1 MKRRQFHRCAL
12 ALGSLGLAGAPA
24 AWAQTPPPAWPSR
37 PVRFIVPFPPGSGPD
52 VAVRLISDKLAAAWG
67 QGVVVDNRPGASG
80 LVGIQNLLNAP
91 ADQHTLLF
99 AQGSAIAIVPRTVR
113 NVTFDPRRDLVPVGA
128 VAVAPMALAVRSD
141 DPGIR
146 SLDDFI
152 REARANPGRLEV
164 GNPGRATIPHLAA
177 EVLALQADARI
188 LPVPFQGTP
197 AAVAALIGG
206 SIRAIVDGY
215 SVLQPQ
221 AASGRLRILAI
232 LADQVYSGLENY
244 PLSTKTLPDTAAM
257 GWFGVYAK
265 TGTDPAVV
273 QRVNTDLNAALAT
286 PDVVTRLRD
295 LGTYPRPGSPAAL
308 DAFTQAE
315 IRFWA
320 EKLDKLGIKPE

>member
-1 MKRRQFHRCAL
+1 MAYEKIQAL
-12 ALGSLGLAGAPA
+12 ALAFPILTVAVAEASRPELPSGPLTTDGAAAVIGALLPERAIVVDEANTSGLFIPAATAGAPRHD
-24 AWAQTPPPAWPSR
+24 WLCLTG
-37 PVRFIVPFPPGSGPD
+37 GSIGVGLP
-52 VAVRLISDKLAAAWG
+52 LA
-67 QGVVVDNRPGASG
+67 
-80 LVGIQNLLNAP
+80 
-91 ADQHTLLF
+91 
-99 AQGSAIAIVPRTVR
+99 
-113 NVTFDPRRDLVPVGA
+113 VGA
-128 VAVAPMALAVRSD
+128 AVACPDR
-141 DPGIR
+141 P
-146 SLDDFI
+146 
-152 REARANPGRLEV
+152 
-164 GNPGRATIPHLAA
+164 
-177 EVLALQADARI
+177 VLALQADARI

-232 LADQVYSGLENY
+232 LADQVYPGLENY
-244 PLSTKTLPDTAAM
+244 PLSTRTLPDTAAM